1 MECQLQ
7 KEDLLTRAN
16 FGVDTPFL
24 SSSNGLSTQRD
35 GRNTGCVTAEFAGQT
50 TLVTGGAMGIG
61 RVVAGQP
68 VAGRPDGIAHDRR
81 PQPHQG
87 RADRTKPDV
96 GRRARISRSTGQH
109 CDPGAHAHLDNFDTL
124 PPLGRARRHLPFGQ
138 PAGPEE
144 VANVVTLLASPARD
158 GGHRSGPMDR
168 APRSFSTLKA
178 TTALESGSECL
189 RLHQRN

>member
-1 MECQLQ
+1 
-7 KEDLLTRAN
+7 
-16 FGVDTPFL
+16 
-24 SSSNGLSTQRD
+24 
-35 GRNTGCVTAEFAGQT
+35 
-50 TLVTGGAMGIG
+50 MGIG

-68 VAGRPDGIAHDRR
+68 AAGRPDGIAHDRR

-138 PAGPEE
+138 PAEPEE
-144 VANVVTLLASPARD
+144 VANVVTLLASPRARRRR
-158 GGHRSGPMDR
+158 HRSGPMDR